1 MDNYRQCGI
10 SGSFPPFPQE
20 KGIVMNTTFRVRHKN
35 KNVLMYA
42 CSETDANSLY
52 ATDFSCPDPFIFIR
66 TAEGKRHLVMSD
78 LEIGRAKK
86 QSNAHKVHS
95 LAAYTALAQKKFK
108 KTPGVVEILTTILRD
123 FGLRSVT
130 VPENFPLGI
139 ADGLR
144 SNRIKINALR
154 EPFFPERI
162 YKKPCE
168 VDEIRTAMRATEKGM
183 QAAVDILEASKIK
196 NGYLLYRG
204 NKVTAEMLR
213 NAINTTVLSLGYVPT
228 GTIVAPG
235 KQGCDPHERGSG
247 VVRANETVII
257 DIFPRSESS
266 GYFADI
272 TRTFVRGKASE
283 DIRKIYRTVYDG
295 QKLGLDMIRHGVK
308 TRKVHRAIQKLFE
321 SRGLHTGE
329 KDGRPQGF
337 FHGTGHGLG
346 LEIHEP
352 PRIGINK
359 FTLEKGMVVT
369 VEPGLYYPAMG
380 GGVRIEDTILITQS
394 GIENLTRF
402 PKYLEI

>member
-1 MDNYRQCGI
+1 
-10 SGSFPPFPQE
+10 
-20 KGIVMNTTFRVRHKN
+20 MNTAFRVRHKN
-35 KNVLMYA
+35 KNILMYA

-52 ATDFSCPDPFIFIR
+52 ATNFSAPDPFIFIR
-66 TAEGKRHLVMSD
+66 TAAGKRHLVMSD
-78 LEIGRAKK
+78 LETGRARK

-95 LAAYTALAQKKFK
+95 LAAYTALAEKKFK
-108 KTPGVVEILTTILRD
+108 KSPGIVEILTTILRD
-123 FGLRSVT
+123 FGLRSVA

-139 ADGLR
+139 AEGLR
-144 SNRIKINALR
+144 DNRIRINALS
-154 EPFFPERI
+154 EPFYPERI
-162 YKKPCE
+162 YKKPSE
-168 VDEIRTAMRATEKGM
+168 VEEIRKAMRATERGM
-183 QAAVDILEASKIK
+183 QAAVDILAASKIK
-196 NGYLLYRG
+196 SGYLYYKG

-213 NAINTTVLSLGYVPT
+213 NAINTTILTLGYIPT

-257 DIFPRSESS
+257 DIFPRCEST

-272 TRTFVRGKASE
+272 TRTFVRGKASD
-283 DIRKIYRTVYDG
+283 DIRSLYRAVYDG

-308 TRKVHRAIQKLFE
+308 TRKVHAAIHKLFE
-321 SRGLHTGE
+321 SRGFRTGK
-329 KDGRPQGF
+329 KDGLPQGF

-352 PRIGINK
+352 PRIAFNK
-359 FTLEKGMVVT
+359 LTLEKGMVVT
-369 VEPGLYYPAMG
+369 VEPGLYYSAMR
-380 GGVRIEDTILITQS
+380 GGVRIEDTILVTQS